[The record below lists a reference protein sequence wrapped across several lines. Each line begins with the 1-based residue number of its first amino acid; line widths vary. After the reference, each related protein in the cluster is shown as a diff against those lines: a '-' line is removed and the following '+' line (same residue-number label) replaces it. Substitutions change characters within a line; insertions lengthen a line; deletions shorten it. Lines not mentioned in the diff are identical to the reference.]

1 MGTAQRGATA
11 RAFWVREVAAR
22 KARAAVH
29 AQEADS
35 LVMMRQ
41 TAEAYQEA
49 ASSESRRIEPRRLRD
64 IDFLPPPASQRR
76 VATGEGVRTA
86 GEAQGGGKPA
96 QRQSRESFLR
106 ALRQEIADA
115 QNRGPVVQ

>member
-1 MGTAQRGATA
+1 MGSAQRGATA

-64 IDFLPPPASQRR
+64 IDFLPLPASQEG
-76 VATGEGVRTA
+76 VATGEGARTA
-86 GEAQGGGKPA
+86 GEGGGKPA
-96 QRQSRESFLR
+96 QRQTRESFLR
-106 ALRQEIADA
+106 ALRREIAETRD
-115 QNRGPVVQ
+115 REPVV